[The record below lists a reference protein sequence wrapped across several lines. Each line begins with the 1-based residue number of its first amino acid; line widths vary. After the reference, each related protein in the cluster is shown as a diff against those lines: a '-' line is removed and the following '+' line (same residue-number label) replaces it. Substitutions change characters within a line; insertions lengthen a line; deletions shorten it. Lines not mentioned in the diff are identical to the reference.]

1 MDPLTSEG
9 DSQASFLDAT
19 NQIEPMSITL
29 QTADPLTS
37 TVRTALPTV
46 NRNSLET
53 FREKEIA
60 FPCKDCVNEEQDIF
74 WGKLTET
81 ETMLSKSK

>member
-1 MDPLTSEG
+1 MDPFTSEG
-9 DSQASFLDAT
+9 DSQASFLEAT
-19 NQIEPMSITL
+19 NQIEPMSMTL

-37 TVRTALPTV
+37 TVRTALPIV
-46 NRNSLET
+46 NRNSLAT
-53 FREKEIA
+53 FVENEIV
-60 FPCKDCVNEEQDIF
+60 FPCKDCVNEKQDIF